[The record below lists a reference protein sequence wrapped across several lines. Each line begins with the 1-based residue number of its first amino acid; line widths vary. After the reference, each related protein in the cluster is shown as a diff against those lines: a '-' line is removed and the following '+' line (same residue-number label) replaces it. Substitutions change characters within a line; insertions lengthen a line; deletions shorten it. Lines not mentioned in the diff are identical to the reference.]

1 MNHYFAILLF
11 FVGSLFVSPALA
23 EQTVEKPKEESEK
36 ITHLPKIDPKAKAP
50 KGVNKRLM
58 SDDISFGYT
67 QENPI
72 LVGSKEEY
80 GGPRAEKAYFDL
92 LLDSKG
98 KKVSFQRLASGGAGP
113 DGNLLDIYE
122 VTVSDGTKVTL
133 WISMYYPKNKPEK
146 QKAPVGFY
154 KMRG

>member
-72 LVGSKEEY
+72 L
-80 GGPRAEKAYFDL
+80 
-92 LLDSKG
+92 
-98 KKVSFQRLASGGAGP
+98 
-113 DGNLLDIYE
+113 
-122 VTVSDGTKVTL
+122 T
-133 WISMYYPKNKPEK
+133 
-146 QKAPVGFY
+146 PVDC
-154 KMRG
+154 MRFH